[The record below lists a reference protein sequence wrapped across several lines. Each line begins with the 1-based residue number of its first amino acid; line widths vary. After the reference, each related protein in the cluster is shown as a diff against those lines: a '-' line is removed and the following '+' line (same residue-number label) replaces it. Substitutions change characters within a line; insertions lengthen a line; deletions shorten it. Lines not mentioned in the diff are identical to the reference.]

1 MRKLDM
7 TQDKPNNVEYDKEP
21 NNFLRVQNPLPFE
34 KILNME
40 EKDKKSMNEWR
51 HERSN
56 DWFHSVPR
64 TKTRI

>member
-1 MRKLDM
+1 MRKLDMTQDM

-40 EKDKKSMNEWR
+40 EKDKKSMNE
-51 HERSN
+51 
-56 DWFHSVPR
+56 
-64 TKTRI
+64 